1 MSFRK
6 CDLEYQWYTGS
17 MKKVIAFDLDD
28 TLAVTKSQVS
38 DRMSLLLGQLLEKY
52 DVCVITGGTFDQINK
67 QVVKRLEVPNHLLGK
82 LHLMPTCGTR
92 YYRYDELDNKWVMQ
106 YAEDLSREQKTR
118 VVDALEKVAK
128 EMGIW
133 CENPAGEI
141 IEDRHSQITMS
152 ALGQQATAEDK
163 YAWAE
168 KYKDIRPVY
177 RDKVAELIP
186 DLEVRIGGTTS
197 TDITLPG
204 VDKAYGM
211 KRLIDAIDI
220 SKDEILFLGDKLD
233 EGGNDY
239 PVKAMGID
247 SIAVEGWETTAYVVE
262 GILGVTE

>member
-1 MSFRK
+1 
-6 CDLEYQWYTGS
+6 
-17 MKKVIAFDLDD
+17 MKKLIAFDLDD
-28 TLAVTKSQVS
+28 TLATTKSEIS
-38 DRMSLLLGQLLEKY
+38 DRMSALLGRLVEHY
-52 DVCVITGGTFDQINK
+52 DVCVITGGRFEQIEK
-67 QVVKRLEVPNHLLGK
+67 QVVKRLEIPEHLLNR

-92 YYRYDELDNKWVMQ
+92 YYRYDELEHKWVLQ
-106 YAEDLSREQKTR
+106 YAEDLSREQKAKI
-118 VVDALEKVAK
+118 VDALESVAK

-141 IEDRHSQITMS
+141 IEDRFSQITMS
-152 ALGQQATAEDK
+152 ALGQQATPEDK

-177 RDKVAELIP
+177 RDKVAELLS

-204 VDKAYGM
+204 IDKAYGM
-211 KRLIDAIDI
+211 RKLIDAINI
-220 SKDEILFLGDKLD
+220 SKEEILFFGDKLN

-247 SIAVEGWETTAYVVE
+247 SIAVDGWETTAYALDGV
-262 GILGVTE
+262 LGVTE